1 MSKCVEGAPMKRK
14 RRSWWRLL
22 GRVLLAGFS
31 AAAQAGESVDI
42 LLAGHAHDPL
52 FALAFDRDRGVA
64 VGAAGLIYESADRGQ
79 TWKRVLPAPTSL
91 SVLGVDLRRS
101 ECLAVGQMGLILRRE
116 GADAWNKV
124 DSGTTERLF
133 AVSVNS
139 DGTAVAVGSF
149 GTVLQ
154 SVNHGQS
161 WRSIAPENIAQY
173 SADQLSQ
180 PHLYA
185 VVLNDEGVITVAGE
199 FGLIL
204 RSSDGGAHWNVLHKG
219 ESSLFALDL
228 HSDGPSY
235 AVGQSGVIVR
245 SIDAGETWKDVI
257 SNSAA
262 NLLGVSASPNGKV
275 VVTAMHD
282 VLTSDDGERW
292 HPLKWGD
299 FGSAWYSGVRLVG
312 TQSESAAILVGHAGT
327 ILRLRP

>member
-1 MSKCVEGAPMKRK
+1 VSKSVEDMPVKRK

-22 GRVLLAGFS
+22 ARVLLAGLS
-31 AAAQAGESVDI
+31 AAAQGGVSVDT
-42 LLAGHAHDPL
+42 LLAGHAHDSL

-64 VGAAGLIYESADRGQ
+64 VGAAGLIYETADRGQ
-79 TWKRVLPAPTSL
+79 TWKRALPAPTSL
-91 SVLGVDLRRS
+91 SVLGVDLKRS
-101 ECLAVGQMGLILRRE
+101 ECLAVGQMGLILRRD
-116 GADAWNKV
+116 GADAWKKV

-139 DGTAVAVGSF
+139 DGMAVAVGSF

-154 SVNHGQS
+154 SVNHGES

-173 SADQLSQ
+173 STDQLAQ

-185 VVLNDEGVITVAGE
+185 VVLNDQGVITVAGE
-199 FGLIL
+199 YGLIL
-204 RSSDGGAHWNVLHKG
+204 RSSDGGVHWNAVHKG

-235 AVGQSGVIVR
+235 AVGQSGAIVR
-245 SIDAGETWKDVI
+245 SIDAGATWNDVV

-262 NLLGVSASPNGKV
+262 NLLGVSASANGKV
-275 VVTAMHD
+275 VVTAMHEI
-282 VLTSDDGERW
+282 LTSDDGERW
-292 HPLKWGD
+292 HPLNWGD
-299 FGSAWYSGVRLVG
+299 FGSAWYSGVHFVG
-312 TQSESAAILVGHAGT
+312 TQSESAAVLVGHAGT